1 MLVLKRIKKL
11 LTILPIICAN
21 VASNSIIHTDEH
33 KSYSALNNMG
43 FVHDTVCHKYT
54 FINPETGDN
63 TQAVESFNNSLKLDI
78 KKEKK

>member
-1 MLVLKRIKKL
+1 
-11 LTILPIICAN
+11 
-21 VASNSIIHTDEH
+21 
-33 KSYSALNNMG
+33 MG

-54 FINPETGDN
+54 FINPETGAN